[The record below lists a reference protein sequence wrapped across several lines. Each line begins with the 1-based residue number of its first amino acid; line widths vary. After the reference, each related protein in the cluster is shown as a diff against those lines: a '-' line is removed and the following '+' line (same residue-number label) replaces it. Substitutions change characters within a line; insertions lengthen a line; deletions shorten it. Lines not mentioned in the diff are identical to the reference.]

1 MVSIKASYK
10 KMQEM
15 LGKKLSI
22 EELDDLLSFAKS
34 EIKQYVEEE
43 DMLVIDIKSSNR
55 PDLWSPE
62 GMIREIKGILGEAK
76 GIPSYEVKDSGY
88 KVVVDSKLAS
98 TRPYIACAIAKNV
111 SLSDYYIKQIM
122 QLSEKIDQSYGRRRK
137 RSSIGFYNL
146 SMIKS
151 PVEYKVIKESHEFV
165 PLEHTEKMTLDR
177 ILEEHEKGK
186 EFGHIVKGYG
196 LYPILLS
203 ADGLTLSLPPVIN
216 SNDVGRITEDT
227 TDSLLEVT
235 GTNFETVNVV
245 LNILC
250 QAMVE
255 HGAEIYSVEIDYP
268 SEIHDEKVITPLL
281 QKEEIVVDLNAIN
294 KCLGTSIKPE
304 DAKKLFAKK
313 RFDCVSIDDSK
324 ITVAIPPY
332 RKDILHWVDIA
343 EELLI
348 ALDIN
353 KIGPTKWTVL
363 TTGGLLPETES
374 ENLVRDILVGSGGIE
389 VLTHALTD
397 PAILTTNVNIDAKE
411 LVKIENPVTTTF
423 SVMRNRIFPM
433 LVSVLSKNTHETYPQ
448 MIFEVGEITQISKE
462 KVVTQSNA
470 AFFYADA
477 EASFEE
483 VHKRLHQLM
492 NLLRIDYK
500 LEPTKH
506 PSFTEGRCGK
516 VVVNKEVC
524 GIIGEIHPSVLEKN
538 QIWVPV
544 VGFEIEL
551 PKLPSLKCK
560 VTTTS

>member
-10 KMQEM
+10 KIQEM

-22 EELDDLLSFAKS
+22 EELHDLLSFAKS

-62 GMIREIKGILGEAK
+62 GMKREIKGVLGEEQ

-88 KVVVDSKLAS
+88 KVIVDPKLSS
-98 TRPYIACAIAKNV
+98 TRPYIACAIAQNIT
-111 SLSDYYIKQIM
+111 LSDYYIKQIM
-122 QLSEKIDQSYGRRRK
+122 QLSEKIDYSYGRKRK

-151 PVEYKVIKESHEFV
+151 PVEYKVIEETHEFV

-196 LYPILLS
+196 HYPILLS
-203 ADGLTLSLPPVIN
+203 ADGMTLSLPPVIN
-216 SNDVGRITEDT
+216 SNDVGKITEDT
-227 TDSLLEVT
+227 TDSLIEVT

-250 QAMVE
+250 QVMAE

-268 SEIHDEKVITPLL
+268 SEIYDKSITTPLL
-281 QKEEIVVDLNAIN
+281 QKEEITFDLNVIN
-294 KCLGTSIKPE
+294 KYLGTNITIE
-304 DAKKLFAKK
+304 EAKKLISNK
-313 RFDCVSIDDSK
+313 RFDCVSVVDSN
-324 ITVAIPPY
+324 ITVSIPPY

-343 EELLI
+343 EELAI
-348 ALDIN
+348 ALDYN
-353 KIGPTKWTVL
+353 KIGPTKWKVL

-389 VLTHALTD
+389 VLTNALTD
-397 PAILTTNVNIDAKE
+397 PEILTTNVNIEEDDF
-411 LVKIENPVTTTF
+411 VKIENPVTASY
-423 SVMRNRIFPM
+423 SVMRNRIFPL
-433 LVSVLSKNTHETYPQ
+433 LVNVLSKNTHESYPQ
-448 MIFEVGEITQISKE
+448 IIFEVGEINNISKD
-462 KVVTQSNA
+462 KVITQSNA

-483 VHKRLHQLM
+483 VHKRLHHLM

-500 LEPTKH
+500 LETIKH
-506 PSFTEGRCGK
+506 SSFTEGRCGK
-516 VVVNKEVC
+516 IIVDKKEC

-551 PKLPSLKCK
+551 PKLPTLNCETKI
-560 VTTTS
+560 T

>member
-1 MVSIKASYK
+1 MVSIKASYN

-22 EELDDLLSFAKS
+22 EELDDLLSFTKS

-43 DMLVIDIKSSNR
+43 DMLVIDNKSSNR

-62 GMIREIKGILGEAK
+62 GMTREIKGILGEETS
-76 GIPSYEVKDSGY
+76 IPSYPVKDSGY
-88 KVVVDSKLAS
+88 KVTVDPKLAS
-98 TRPYIACAIAKNV
+98 TRPYIPCAIAKNI

-122 QLSEKIDQSYGRRRK
+122 QLSEKIDQSYGRKRK

-151 PVEYKVIKESHEFV
+151 PVEYRIIEENHEFV

-196 LYPILLS
+196 HYPILLS

-216 SNDVGRITEDT
+216 SDDVGKISEDT
-227 TDSLLEVT
+227 TDSLIEVT
-235 GTNFETVNVV
+235 GSNFETVNVV

-250 QAMVE
+250 QVMVE
-255 HGAEIYSVEIDYP
+255 HGAEIYSVEIEYP
-268 SEIHDEKVITPLL
+268 KEIYEENVITPLL
-281 QKEEIVVDLNAIN
+281 QKEEIVVDLSEIN
-294 KCLGTSIKPE
+294 KYLGTNIKPE
-304 DAKKLFAKK
+304 DAKKLISKK
-313 RFDCVSIDDSK
+313 RFDCISIDDGN
-324 ITVAIPPY
+324 ITIGIPPY

-343 EELLI
+343 EELAI
-348 ALDIN
+348 ALDYN

-374 ENLVRDILVGSGGIE
+374 EILVRDILVGAGGIE

-397 PAILTTNVNIDAKE
+397 PEILSINVNLEEEDYVIID
-411 LVKIENPVTTTF
+411 NPVTSSF
-423 SVMRNRIFPM
+423 SVMRNRIYPL
-433 LVSVLSKNTHETYPQ
+433 LVNLLSKNTHEIYPQ
-448 MIFEVGEITQISKE
+448 IIFEVGEISKISGKN
-462 KVVTQSNA
+462 VVTQSNA

-477 EASFEE
+477 EASFED

-492 NLLRIDYK
+492 NLLRVEYK
-500 LEPTKH
+500 LETTKH

-516 VVVNKEVC
+516 IIVDKKEC

-551 PKLPSLKCK
+551 PKLPTLNCK
-560 VTTTS
+560 INPTF

>member
-10 KMQEM
+10 KIQEM

-22 EELDDLLSFAKS
+22 EELHDLLSFAKS

-43 DMLVIDIKSSNR
+43 DMLIIDIKSSNR

-62 GMIREIKGILGEAK
+62 GMKREIKGVLGEEQ

-88 KVVVDSKLAS
+88 KVIVDPKLSS
-98 TRPYIACAIAKNV
+98 TRPYIACAIAKNIT
-111 SLSDYYIKQIM
+111 LSDYYIKQIM
-122 QLSEKIDQSYGRRRK
+122 QLSEKIDYSYGRKRK

-151 PVEYKVIKESHEFV
+151 PVEYKVIEETHEFV
-165 PLEHTEKMTLDR
+165 PLEHTEKMSLDR

-196 LYPILLS
+196 HYPILLS
-203 ADGLTLSLPPVIN
+203 ADGMTLSLPPVIN
-216 SNDVGRITEDT
+216 SNDVGKITEDT
-227 TDSLLEVT
+227 TDSLIEVT

-250 QAMVE
+250 QVMAE

-268 SEIHDEKVITPLL
+268 SEIYDKSITTPLL
-281 QKEEIVVDLNAIN
+281 QKEEITFDLNVIN
-294 KCLGTSIKPE
+294 KYLGTNITIE
-304 DAKKLFAKK
+304 EAKKLISNK
-313 RFDCVSIDDSK
+313 RFDCVSVVGSN
-324 ITVAIPPY
+324 ITASIPPY

-343 EELLI
+343 EELAI
-348 ALDIN
+348 ALDYN
-353 KIGPTKWTVL
+353 KIGPTKWKVL

-389 VLTHALTD
+389 VLTNALTD
-397 PAILTTNVNIDAKE
+397 PEILTTNVNIEEDDF
-411 LVKIENPVTTTF
+411 VKIENPVTTSY
-423 SVMRNRIFPM
+423 SVMRNRIFPL
-433 LVSVLSKNTHETYPQ
+433 LVNVLSKNTHESYPQ
-448 MIFEVGEITQISKE
+448 IIFEVGEINNISKD
-462 KVVTQSNA
+462 KVITQSNA

-483 VHKRLHQLM
+483 VHKRLHHLM

-500 LEPTKH
+500 LETTKH
-506 PSFTEGRCGK
+506 SSFTEGRCGK
-516 VVVNKEVC
+516 IIVDKKEC

-551 PKLPSLKCK
+551 PKLPTLNCETKI
-560 VTTTS
+560 T